1 MNKIIVV
8 DKPYGLTSSF
18 VVNKLKKFFG
28 AEKAGHSGTLDP
40 LATGVLVVY
49 FDEMTK
55 IIPYIDESIKNYEV
69 KILLGLLTDTL
80 DISGKILNLSKI
92 KKYSNNDIIDTIESF
107 KGEYNYKPPIFSAIK
122 INGIPSYK
130 LARDG
135 KCVELA
141 IKKSYIEEIKIINS
155 GFSTLNLR
163 IESSKGTY
171 IRALARDIGLA
182 LGSFGTVSKLR
193 RTKTGKFDIKTSNN
207 FFALINGSEPLF
219 FPIDKLFTVINIK
232 ESDVIRISS
241 EKNFKDVN
249 LGFLLN
255 INNQDSPVILSCSNI
270 PILIA
275 TNKFDSNGAYIS
287 NKIKFINKKNKTYL
301 IFFN

>member
-219 FPIDKLFTVINIK
+219 FPISKLFTVINIQ
-232 ESDVIRISS
+232 ESDVVRISS

-249 LGFLLN
+249 LGSLLN
-255 INNQDSPVILSCSNI
+255 NNDQDSPVILSCSNI

-287 NKIKFINKKNKTYL
+287 SKIKFFNKKN
-301 IFFN
+301 

>member
-275 TNKFDSNGAYIS
+275 TNKFDSNGVYIS
-287 NKIKFINKKNKTYL
+287 SKIKFFNKKN
-301 IFFN
+301 

>member
-18 VVNKLKKFFG
+18 IVNKLKKFFG

-287 NKIKFINKKNKTYL
+287 SKIKFFNKKN
-301 IFFN
+301 

>member
-8 DKPYGLTSSF
+8 DKPYGLTSSY

-49 FDEMTK
+49 FDDMTK

-92 KKYSNNDIIDTIESF
+92 KKYSNDDIIDAIESF

-135 KCVELA
+135 KSVELG

-207 FFALINGSEPLF
+207 FFALINDSEPLF
-219 FPIDKLFTVINIK
+219 FPISKLFKVINIQ
-232 ESDVIRISS
+232 ESDVVRISS

-249 LGFLLN
+249 LGSFLN
-255 INNQDSPVILSCSNI
+255 INDQDSPCLLYTSPS
-270 PILIA
+270 PR
-275 TNKFDSNGAYIS
+275 DRG
-287 NKIKFINKKNKTYL
+287 
-301 IFFN
+301 

>member
-8 DKPYGLTSSF
+8 DKPYGLRSSF

-287 NKIKFINKKNKTYL
+287 SKIKFFNKKN
-301 IFFN
+301 

>member
-18 VVNKLKKFFG
+18 IVNKLKKFFG

-255 INNQDSPVILSCSNI
+255 INNGS
-270 PILIA
+270 
-275 TNKFDSNGAYIS
+275 
-287 NKIKFINKKNKTYL
+287 
-301 IFFN
+301 

>member
-18 VVNKLKKFFG
+18 IVNKLKKFFG

-141 IKKSYIEEIKIINS
+141 IKKSYIDEIKIINS

-287 NKIKFINKKNKTYL
+287 SKIKFFNKKN
-301 IFFN
+301 

>member
-255 INNQDSPVILSCSNI
+255 INNQDSPVVLSCSNI

-287 NKIKFINKKNKTYL
+287 SKIKFFNKKN
-301 IFFN
+301 

>member
-55 IIPYIDESIKNYEV
+55 IISYIDESIKNYEV

-287 NKIKFINKKNKTYL
+287 SKIKFFNKKN
-301 IFFN
+301 

>member
-155 GFSTLNLR
+155 GFSTLNLI

-255 INNQDSPVILSCSNI
+255 INNQDSPVILSCSNV

-287 NKIKFINKKNKTYL
+287 SKIKFFNKKN
-301 IFFN
+301 

>member
-141 IKKSYIEEIKIINS
+141 IKKSYIDEIKIINS

-287 NKIKFINKKNKTYL
+287 SKIKFFNKKN
-301 IFFN
+301 

>member
-193 RTKTGKFDIKTSNN
+193 RTKTGRFDIKTSNN
-207 FFALINGSEPLF
+207 FFALMNGSEPLF

-287 NKIKFINKKNKTYL
+287 SKIKFFNKKN
-301 IFFN
+301 

>member
-8 DKPYGLTSSF
+8 DKPYGLTSSY

-49 FDEMTK
+49 FDDMTK

-92 KKYSNNDIIDTIESF
+92 KKYSNDDIIDAIESF

-135 KCVELA
+135 KSVELG

-207 FFALINGSEPLF
+207 FFALINDSEPLF
-219 FPIDKLFTVINIK
+219 FPISKLFKVINIQ
-232 ESDVIRISS
+232 ESDVVRISS

-249 LGFLLN
+249 LGSLLN
-255 INNQDSPVILSCSNI
+255 INDQDSPVILSCSNI

-287 NKIKFINKKNKTYL
+287 SKIKFFNKKN
-301 IFFN
+301 

>member
-8 DKPYGLTSSF
+8 DKPYGLTSSY

-49 FDEMTK
+49 FDDMTK

-207 FFALINGSEPLF
+207 FFALINDSEPLF
-219 FPIDKLFTVINIK
+219 FPISKLFKVINIQ
-232 ESDVIRISS
+232 ESDVVRISS

-249 LGFLLN
+249 LGSFLN
-255 INNQDSPVILSCSNI
+255 INDQDSPVILSCSNI

-287 NKIKFINKKNKTYL
+287 SKIKFFNKKN
-301 IFFN
+301 

>member
-8 DKPYGLTSSF
+8 DKPYGLTSSY

-49 FDEMTK
+49 FDDMTK

-92 KKYSNNDIIDTIESF
+92 KKYSNDDIIDVIESF

-135 KCVELA
+135 KSVELG

-207 FFALINGSEPLF
+207 FFALINDSEPLF
-219 FPIDKLFTVINIK
+219 FPISKLFKVINIQ
-232 ESDVIRISS
+232 ESDVVRISS

-249 LGFLLN
+249 LGSFLN
-255 INNQDSPVILSCSNI
+255 INDQDSPVILSCSNI

-287 NKIKFINKKNKTYL
+287 SKIKFFNKKN
-301 IFFN
+301 